1 MKPNAKKQPAHGTI
15 QVQAAFGALIDLQT
29 ALVWVFF
36 AQRAVL
42 PRLCVAAVLR
52 AAIVHQHIRFGAQR
66 RAMLQ
71 LRVVRAMHFH
81 IQLRLMAFIQAAA
94 ACAAVQRQPLFQFV
108 IRLRAAVA
116 QGDARATARI
126 QRRQRK
132 TAVQRHRPPLIQMGK
147 RQLHFR
153 IITLPLHGF
162 RQRQLML
169 HQRRLSAA
177 AGR

>member
-1 MKPNAKKQPAHGTI
+1 M
-15 QVQAAFGALIDLQT
+15 QAAFGALIDLQT

-71 LRVVRAMHFH
+71 LRVVRSVHFH
-81 IQLRLMAFIQAAA
+81 IQLRLMAFIQAAAACAAA

-147 RQLHFR
+147 WQLHFR
-153 IITLPLHGF
+153 ILTLPLHGF